1 MKLKNTMFI
10 SLAIR
15 VFLFL
20 FCFGFIGFRYLVSNI
35 WFNPT
40 ETASTVRRALEN
52 DSSGVNDYNSNGFTG
67 LMLAASRADYGI
79 ANALLAAGANPNL
92 KSKNVDPETQRIE
105 GNTALHLAAYN
116 GDITGVDGKS
126 GSFGI
131 IWELVK
137 HAADVN
143 ERNTNGDAPIHF
155 LQMIDDEQNR
165 LRVVQLFVQ
174 FGGDVNA
181 QNNEGNTFL
190 HLAIEAKDQSW
201 VTIMLKYFGSI
212 IDFQLKN
219 NKGYT
224 IRAWTKFLFFTDI
237 SAVFNKYLNEN
248 SEFRHII
255 GAGNNVDQRD
265 LNGMTALM
273 LAVIR
278 NDKPF
283 AERLINLRANINAK
297 ANNQWANSALHMSLL
312 HNRVDMLQFLLQNG
326 AQPNIINAEGL
337 TPIFYVLALRGRY
350 DIGSEVGEAEST
362 TSRVFDALNALVKAG
377 ANINAQDSQGYTL
390 LHRAIYWGA
399 TDLAVYMIHIY
410 GDKINFDLRTRG
422 AGRTVYALAK
432 ENNNQEVL
440 DALDEFEATKNKR

>member
-1 MKLKNTMFI
+1 MFI

-40 ETASTVRRALEN
+40 ETASSVRHALES
-52 DSSGVNDYNSNGFTG
+52 DSSGVNDYNANGFTG
-67 LMLAASRADYGI
+67 LMLASTRADYAI
-79 ANALLAAGANPNL
+79 AKALLKAGANPNL
-92 KSKNVDPETQRIE
+92 KSKNVDPETQKIE
-105 GNTALHLAAYN
+105 GNTALHLAVYN

-126 GSFGI
+126 GSYGI

-143 ERNTNGDAPIHF
+143 ERNNNGDAPIHF
-155 LQMIDDEQNR
+155 VQMIDDEQNR

-174 FGGDVNA
+174 FGGNINA

-201 VTIMLKYFGSI
+201 VTTMLKYFGSI

-224 IRAWTKFLFFTDI
+224 IRAWAKFLFFTDI

-248 SEFRHII
+248 SEFRDII
-255 GAGNNVDQRD
+255 GSGNDVDQRD

-278 NDKPF
+278 NDKTF
-283 AERLINLRANINAK
+283 AERLINLRANVNAK
-297 ANNQWANSALHMSLL
+297 ANNQWANSALHISLL
-312 HNRVDMLQFLLQNG
+312 HNRLDMLQFLLQNG
-326 AQPNIINAEGL
+326 AQPNITNAEGL
-337 TPIFYVLALRGRY
+337 TPIFYVLALRGY
-350 DIGSEVGEAEST
+350 HALGSEIANVKT
-362 TSRVFDALNALVKAG
+362 DTFVFDALNGLMKAG
-377 ANINAQDSQGYTL
+377 ANINAQDNQGYTL
-390 LHRAIYWGA
+390 LHRAISLGA
-399 TDLAVYMIHIY
+399 TDLAVHMIH
-410 GDKINFDLRTRG
+410 
-422 AGRTVYALAK
+422 V
-432 ENNNQEVL
+432 
-440 DALDEFEATKNKR
+440 